1 MQIPP
6 FDHEKLRAYQE
17 ALSFCAWAGTV
28 IEKPSTRLAARDQL
42 DRASTSIVLN
52 IAEGNGKRSPVDRC
66 RFLDIARGS
75 AVECAACLD
84 VLVARKKMQAGEA
97 LEGKAILLAVVS
109 MLAGLIAR
117 FSPERPEWRVG
128 EDAAGYG
135 APEAGG
141 EGGDCQG
148 KGGRDKDKEER
159 ERERERER
167 GTIRRSDKAERIPI
181 FFTTLPIL
189 P

>member
-1 MQIPP
+1 MQTPP

-17 ALSFCAWAGTV
+17 ALAFCAWTETV
-28 IEKPSTRLAARDQL
+28 IEKLSARLAARDQL

-84 VLVARKKMQAGEA
+84 VLVARKKMRADEV

-135 APEAGG
+135 VPEVGG
-141 EGGDCQG
+141 EGCGCQ
-148 KGGRDKDKEER
+148 
-159 ERERERER
+159 ER
-167 GTIRRSDKAERIPI
+167 GGKRTRTSKRTRTIKNRQR
-181 FFTTLPIL
+181 T
-189 P
+189 